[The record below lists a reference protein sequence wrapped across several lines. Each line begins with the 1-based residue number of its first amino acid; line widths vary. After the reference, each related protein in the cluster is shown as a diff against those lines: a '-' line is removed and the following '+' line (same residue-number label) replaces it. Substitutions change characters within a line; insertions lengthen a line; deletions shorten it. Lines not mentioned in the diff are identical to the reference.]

1 MPKRSLR
8 FGIHDSSGNRAAT
21 WKLWTEFGSGNSEL
35 YLANRS
41 LGGTLKASLHQ
52 SGSWHIAYSQ
62 KTFEE
67 QVEGTI
73 PKFKDRFI
81 EKWPRPNEIASGITL
96 AFRIVTPSSALT
108 SSKDH
113 GKYAKVKWIDNAPS
127 SKATE
132 IDIIIT
138 KTEVSGSGW
147 PGKGTM
153 GTSLIG
159 SFQLENK
166 ETVWAVSWIIDMPD
180 LSKIDK
186 GVGKFFR
193 GKSKKDLET
202 DGLRALVFGSETDGS
217 RVIYDCAVHQ
227 KQLTKQ
233 INSDANSAALH

>member
-8 FGIHDSSGNRAAT
+8 FGIHDESGNRSAT
-21 WKLWTEFGSGNSEL
+21 WKLWTEIGGGNSEL

-52 SGSWHIAYSQ
+52 SGNWHIAYSQ

-67 QVEGTI
+67 QVEGII

-81 EKWPRPNEIASGITL
+81 EKWPRPNEIAFGVTL
-96 AFRIVTPSSALT
+96 AFRIVTPSLALK
-108 SSKDH
+108 SSKNH
-113 GKYAKVKWIDNAPS
+113 GKYAKVKWIENAPS

-138 KTEVSGSGW
+138 KPEVNVSGW
-147 PGKGTM
+147 PGKQTM

-159 SFQLENK
+159 SFKLENK
-166 ETVWAVSWIIDMPD
+166 ETVWAVSWIVDMPD
-180 LSKIDK
+180 LSKLDK

-193 GKSKKDLET
+193 GKSKKDLER
-202 DGLRALVFGSETDGS
+202 DGLRILIFGTEADGS
-217 RVIYDCAVHQ
+217 RVIYDCAVQ
-227 KQLTKQ
+227 SKT
-233 INSDANSAALH
+233 ANKAN

>member
-8 FGIHDSSGNRAAT
+8 FGIHDGSGNRAST
-21 WKLWTEFGSGNSEL
+21 WKLWTEFGGGNSEL

-52 SGSWHIAYSQ
+52 SGNWHIAYSQ

-67 QVEGTI
+67 KVEGAI
-73 PKFKDRFI
+73 PKFKNRFI
-81 EKWPRPNEIASGITL
+81 EKWPRPNEIAPGVTL

-113 GKYAKVKWIDNAPS
+113 GKYAKVKWIDNAPN

-132 IDIIIT
+132 VDIIIT
-138 KTEVSGSGW
+138 KPEVSGSEW
-147 PGKGTM
+147 PGKRTM
-153 GTSLIG
+153 ETSLIG

-166 ETVWAVSWIIDMPD
+166 ETVWAVFWIIEMPD

-202 DGLRALVFGSETDGS
+202 DGLRALVFGTEIDGS
-217 RVIYDCAVHQ
+217 RVIYDCAVQ
-227 KQLTKQ
+227 SKT
-233 INSDANSAALH
+233 ANNAN